1 MSSEA
6 FEQKHNDEACNYEK
20 VKNKNVK
27 AEKIPEQSGTIALPS
42 TSKMA
47 NSNAHI
53 SIWNLTNDHD
63 IERGAE
69 FFDKCQQIMT
79 DNNTKLFIFYISQF
93 RAAYQKARCNIK
105 KRTETR
111 ASTNPEELT
120 LHEKCPNTELFLVL
134 IWAFFTHC

>member
-27 AEKIPEQSGTIALPS
+27 AEKIPEQSGTIAIPS

-53 SIWNLTNDHD
+53 SISNLTNDHD
-63 IERGAE
+63 IERDAE

-93 RAAYQKARCNIK
+93 RAAYQKDSIAQL
-105 KRTETR
+105 RTVYIVSR
-111 ASTNPEELT
+111 SLMIVV
-120 LHEKCPNTELFLVL
+120 LFSFL
-134 IWAFFTHC
+134 